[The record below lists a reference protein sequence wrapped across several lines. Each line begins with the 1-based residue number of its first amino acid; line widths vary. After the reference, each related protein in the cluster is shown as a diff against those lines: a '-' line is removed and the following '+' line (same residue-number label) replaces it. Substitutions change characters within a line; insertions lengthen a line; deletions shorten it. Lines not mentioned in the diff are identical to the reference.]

1 MELLNQPVQIS
12 AQVKNQILFEL
23 NYREADTDGKA
34 STIDHASSELVDHE
48 KPGLKLWFIEK

>member
-34 STIDHASSELVDHE
+34 STIDHASPELIDHE
-48 KPGLKLWFIEK
+48 RQELKF